1 MWATLLFSLVTDA
14 SAAIGKLHL
23 EVPPTLQVV

>member
-1 MWATLLFSLVTDA
+1 MWTPLLFSEVTDA

-23 EVPPTLQVV
+23 EGHPKLEAV